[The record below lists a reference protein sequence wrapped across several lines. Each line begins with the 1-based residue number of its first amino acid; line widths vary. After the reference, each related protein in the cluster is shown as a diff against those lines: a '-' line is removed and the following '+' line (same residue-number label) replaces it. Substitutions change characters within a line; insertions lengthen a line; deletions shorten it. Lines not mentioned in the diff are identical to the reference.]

1 MVFGILWIM
10 HFLTYA
16 SRYVIIAAS
25 QTYYFYST
33 PDKEEEASVTFALKI
48 AYFKHAGSI
57 AFGAFIITIIEI
69 IKFAVSILAKA
80 TEKVSESNSCL
91 KCLVCCG
98 NCCMKWL
105 EEVCDYINENGFAY

>member
-48 AYFKHAGSI
+48 AYFKHTGSI
-57 AFGAFIITIIEI
+57 ALGAFIITIIDM
-69 IKFAVSILAKA
+69 IKFTVNIIAQAS
-80 TEKVSESNSCL
+80 
-91 KCLVCCG
+91 
-98 NCCMKWL
+98 
-105 EEVCDYINENGFAY
+105 

>member
-10 HFLTYA
+10 HFLLYA

-33 PDKEEEASVTFALKI
+33 PDKDEEASVTFALNI

-57 AFGAFIITIIEI
+57 AFGAFIITIIEM
-69 IKFAVSILAKA
+69 IKFIVSILASA
-80 TEKVSESNSCL
+80 S
-91 KCLVCCG
+91 
-98 NCCMKWL
+98 
-105 EEVCDYINENGFAY
+105 